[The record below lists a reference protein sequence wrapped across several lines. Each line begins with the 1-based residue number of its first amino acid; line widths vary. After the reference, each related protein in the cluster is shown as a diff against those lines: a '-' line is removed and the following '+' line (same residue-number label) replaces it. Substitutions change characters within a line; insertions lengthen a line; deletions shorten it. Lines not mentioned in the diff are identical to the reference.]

1 MKEKILITV
10 KTYPTLSKTYAE
22 LVCTAGVNEAGEW
35 RRLYPVQF
43 RQLHEEQQYR
53 KFQWVEA
60 DISKSTRDVRP
71 ESYKV
76 LQETLKVVD
85 EPFFRKEKV
94 RRERRINFATNI
106 QSYDDMTLLTSL
118 AHNNEISL
126 ALFQPTEIIDFV
138 CEAEDKNWNPE
149 YLRKLENDKQQLNLL
164 KDTSTVEE
172 DFKVVNKLPYKFSYR
187 FRDIDGKDS
196 KRMIEDWEIGAL
208 YWNCLRASDG
218 NEEMACKKVR
228 DKYWDDYI
236 KSGKYDIMLI
246 LGTTEEAHRRKW
258 SEQFIIIGVVPLPVN
273 LQSAL
278 FPRL

>member
-10 KTYPTLSKTYAE
+10 KTYPTLSRTYAE
-22 LVCTAGVNEAGEW
+22 LVCTAGINEAGEW

-60 DISKSTRDVRP
+60 DISKSTRDARP

-94 RRERRINFATNI
+94 RRDRRINFATTI

-118 AHNNEISL
+118 AHNDKLSL
-126 ALFQPTEIIDFV
+126 ALFQPTEIIDFI
-138 CEAEDKNWNPE
+138 CEPEDKYWNPE
-149 YLRKLENDKQQLNLL
+149 YLQKLERDKQQLNLL

-172 DFKVVNKLPYKFSYR
+172 DFKIVNKLPYKFSYR
-187 FRDIDGKDS
+187 FRDVNGRTS

-208 YWNCLRASDG
+208 YWNCLRTSEG
-218 NEEMACKKVR
+218 NEEAACQKVR

-236 KSGKYDIMLI
+236 KSGKYNIMLI
-246 LGTTEEAHRRKW
+246 LGTTEDAHRRKLP
-258 SEQFIIIGVVPLPVN
+258 EQFIIIGVVPLPVN
-273 LQSAL
+273 LQSAFSL
-278 FPRL
+278 